1 MVGWLLYHHDAS
13 WVSDQLRR
21 VRLLSGVLSVRTGHI
36 SVIYIIVLSLTY
48 TLSFREIRKPVG
60 NIFFAGT
67 ETATQWSGY
76 MEGAVQA
83 GERAAREVGK
93 NLDL

>member
-1 MVGWLLYHHDAS
+1 MMPPGFLTNFGEYVCYPAFCPHAQD
-13 WVSDQLRR
+13 
-21 VRLLSGVLSVRTGHI
+21 I
-36 SVIYIIVLSLTY
+36 SVMYKIVLSLTY

-93 NLDL
+93 KT